1 MFYCLLR
8 TEFCGG
14 AVMIKFVIGLLVLL
28 AACVLVGIW
37 RKFRGGP
44 FLPPPTEREEAPLRN
59 LADLHNQRK
68 KNE

>member
-1 MFYCLLR
+1 
-8 TEFCGG
+8 
-14 AVMIKFVIGLLVLL
+14 MIKFVIGLLVLL

-37 RKFRGGP
+37 WKFRGGP
-44 FLPPPTEREEAPLRN
+44 FLPPPTEGEEAPLRN